1 MGMENKINLF
11 KVHMPESVLEP
22 LKQVLFSGYIG
33 QGIKVE
39 EFERILGEYI
49 GNKLVL
55 TLNSCTSAI
64 QLALRLCN
72 IGVGD
77 EVISTA
83 MTCTATNEP
92 ILAMGA
98 KIVWADI
105 DPTTGNIDPKSI
117 EKKIT
122 NKTKAIIV
130 VHWGGYPPDLKEI
143 NEIAKQHHLKVI
155 EDAAHAFGAEYQGL
169 KVGNHSDFVCFSF
182 QAIKH
187 ITTIDGGALFC
198 KSKEDYTRGKLLR
211 WYGINREEKGRV
223 DFRQET
229 DVKEFGYKFHMND
242 VCATIGIEQ
251 MKYIEGILTENR
263 NNARILNESLK
274 SNSEVELLD
283 YKSDRVSAYW
293 LYSIRVKNLT
303 RFIAKLNERGII
315 VSQVH
320 ARNDKHTMFNDFQ
333 CELPNVD
340 KFTSQMICI
349 PSGWWLTKS
358 ELVRIIET
366 INQGW

>member
-1 MGMENKINLF
+1 MIPLF
-11 KVHMPESVLEP
+11 KVFIPPKEDLMESLER
-22 LKQVLFSGYIG
+22 VIYSGYIG
-33 QGIKVE
+33 QGKKVE
-39 EFERILGEYI
+39 EFEAVLSNFI
-49 GNKLVL
+49 GNKYCL
-55 TLNSCTSAI
+55 TLNTCTSAI
-64 QLALRLCN
+64 QLALRLA
-72 IGVGD
+72 GATDGA
-77 EVISTA
+77 EVITTA

-92 ILAMGA
+92 ILAERA

-105 DPTTGNIDPKSI
+105 NPNTGNIDAQSI
-117 EKKIT
+117 KEKIT
-122 NKTKAIIV
+122 DKTKAIIV
-130 VHWGGYPPDLKEI
+130 VHWGGNPVDLDAI
-143 NEIAKQHHLKVI
+143 NDIAKERGLVVI
-155 EDAAHAFGAEYQGL
+155 EDAAHAFGAEYNGV
-169 KVGNHSDFVCFSF
+169 KVGNQSDFICFSF

-366 INQGW
+366 INQG